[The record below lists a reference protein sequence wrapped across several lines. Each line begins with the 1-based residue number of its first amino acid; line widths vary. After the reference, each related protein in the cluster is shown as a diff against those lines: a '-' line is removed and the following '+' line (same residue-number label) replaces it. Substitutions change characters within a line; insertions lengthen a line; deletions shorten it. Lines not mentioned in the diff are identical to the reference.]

1 MTHATTFMG
10 YHRPDGHVGIRNYV
24 IAVGNCSC
32 SNGIVNQI
40 AAQVPGVIPMIH
52 TDGCSTPRENERWR
66 ETLIGVCCNPNV
78 YAAIIIGVGCETDDA
93 KEIGKRVEKESNGK
107 PVFAAVVQQD
117 GGGRKVI
124 EAAVEAAKKF
134 VADAE
139 KVERK
144 EAPVS
149 KLILATECGGSDAF
163 SGITANPAIGYVSDW
178 IVANGGT
185 SILSEI
191 PELFGT
197 EEILARRSITPEVG
211 QKVKNLIYEWEER
224 TRSLLGENTGR
235 ALARGNME
243 GGLTTIQEK
252 ALGCVHKGGTS
263 TVMDVID
270 YPRALIHLGKHLC
283 HAERNF
289 EGAIDALT
297 TALRIYDTRYKFG
310 ELPDRFAAAQILS
323 QIGSAYYGIDQR
335 TGGAEH
341 KEQGLW
347 FRGQSV
353 SVYRKALEEHIRFRP
368 ASAEPI
374 FLNAAFV
381 YHYYKEYD
389 TATALI
395 DEVARM
401 RPADDPLTPRVRAR
415 RASARQELSTSQP
428 PAQ

>member
-32 SNGIVNQI
+32 ANGIVNQI

-93 KEIGKRVEKESNGK
+93 KEIGKRVEKESCGK

-117 GGGRKVI
+117 GGGQKVI
-124 EAAVEAAKKF
+124 EKAVEAAKKF

-224 TRSLLGENTGR
+224 TRFLLGENTGR
-235 ALARGNME
+235 TLARGNMD

-270 YPRALIHLGKHLC
+270 YS
-283 HAERNF
+283 ERV
-289 EGAIDALT
+289 GDRKGL
-297 TALRIYDTRYKFG
+297 LVMDGPGYDTDNVTG
-310 ELPDRFAAAQILS
+310 HFAAGAQLFLFSTGRGNPLGYPTAPVIKICS
-323 QIGSAYYGIDQR
+323 NSNTYYAVGGDNGDMDINAGAVITDGMTPEELGDKCIEYLLDVCNGKKTR
-335 TGGAEH
+335 PEIMGYGGAMCV
-341 KEQGLW
+341 W
-347 FRGQSV
+347 
-353 SVYRKALEEHIRFRP
+353 
-368 ASAEPI
+368 
-374 FLNAAFV
+374 
-381 YHYYKEYD
+381 
-389 TATALI
+389 
-395 DEVARM
+395 
-401 RPADDPLTPRVRAR
+401 
-415 RASARQELSTSQP
+415 STSSP
-428 PAQ
+428 F